1 MPAAPGECAS
11 GGRMASPPLSQECL
25 SLAQPG
31 RTTVA
36 FLPEKQTPFARL
48 QGRGMSTM
56 ARPAAAVAVGRERLQ
71 EASHLHGPQTHTVSQ
86 ELFILRAE
94 LSFPFQPSCLW
105 WNFWVSW
112 PTWVSRPA
120 SHQQDMVTRG
130 HIGVATGWPLALL
143 ARCSEG
149 LACLSGLCVY
159 RPMVPKVR
167 RVSGPDAARSPAPW
181 RSRALSTPH
190 GWLGSG
196 SLPSQASRRDSAG
209 GQPAKDLEAEGPA
222 EGPQAD
228 HRKPGEF
235 LLLVQ
240 ATRLWSSWLHSNRQR
255 DRSAER
261 RKLSQP
267 IP

>member
-31 RTTVA
+31 RTTAA

-130 HIGVATGWPLALL
+130 HIGVATGWPPGSARPLL
-143 ARCSEG
+143 RGVGLPVGAVRVQAHGAKGEEGLWPRCSKKPSTLEEPSPVN
-149 LACLSGLCVY
+149 AAWVAWK
-159 RPMVPKVR
+159 RVPPQ
-167 RVSGPDAARSPAPW
+167 S
-181 RSRALSTPH
+181 
-190 GWLGSG
+190 
-196 SLPSQASRRDSAG
+196 SL
-209 GQPAKDLEAEGPA
+209 E
-222 EGPQAD
+222 
-228 HRKPGEF
+228 
-235 LLLVQ
+235 
-240 ATRLWSSWLHSNRQR
+240 TRQR
-255 DRSAER
+255 WRTACER
-261 RKLSQP
+261 P
-267 IP
+267 